1 MLEDFQTARLV
12 VLHASI
18 CDMHSEHHHNPFIT
32 EMIGVLERANG
43 DLKRDR
49 QGAQYLIT
57 QVSHWGG
64 ET

>member
-18 CDMHSEHHHNPFIT
+18 CDMHSEHHHNPYIT

-49 QGAQYLIT
+49 QGAQY
-57 QVSHWGG
+57 
-64 ET
+64 